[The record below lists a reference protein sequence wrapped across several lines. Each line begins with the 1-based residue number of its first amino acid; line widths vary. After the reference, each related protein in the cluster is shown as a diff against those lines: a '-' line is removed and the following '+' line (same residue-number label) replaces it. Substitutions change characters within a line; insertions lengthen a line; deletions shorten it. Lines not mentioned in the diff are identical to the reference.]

1 MYTPIPRARLPHP
14 DLQPLQHMRRLLLVP
29 RESDAMRNQKIMI
42 GVIVGVAIF
51 VFLAVL
57 IFILNKYHG
66 TIRFSRNSRGTSRQ
80 SRSYYYGSSSRYSG
94 SSSKGSHTSAE
105 GKHGGP
111 PPPPPPPPPPV

>member
-14 DLQPLQHMRRLLLVP
+14 DLDSLQHVRRLLLVP

-66 TIRFSRNSRGTSRQ
+66 TIRFSRNSRGSSRQ

-94 SSSKGSHTSAE
+94 SSSKGSHISAE

-111 PPPPPPPPPPV
+111 SPPPPPPPPV